1 MDPVPRAENTEVAA
15 LRWRD
20 LALRDNDLLRVCEAF
35 RAGPGAWLLDSAGPS
50 SQLARYSFAGGDP
63 YLVAR
68 AFGKRIEIQCRRA
81 VRDSLCTGPGEEKQ
95 GVFDWLRGQLPVF
108 DVEESQI
115 PVPFPFVGGAVGY
128 WGYELASEIEDLE
141 FHGAD
146 DLGLPDATILFV
158 DQLVALDHA
167 SGRFFAIALGFGSDF
182 HRAGARAEGVLENLL
197 DTLAPLE
204 SPSDRSRDERDL
216 PLLGLDRNSLL
227 DTPMPPDLPGSFDAK
242 GYRDRVCKLKSEIAA
257 GNVYEANLTR
267 RLERS
272 FSGDVFALYRALR
285 RASPAPFASFME
297 LPEVAIL
304 SSSPERFL
312 RLTQH
317 GEVESRPIKGTRPRG
332 LSAQEDS
339 RLAADLAASEKDRAE
354 NLMIVDLVRND
365 LGRVCEIG
373 SIRVPELMVVEAY
386 ASVFQLVSAVSG
398 KLAAGRD
405 RMDLFRAAF
414 PPGSMTGA
422 PKIAA
427 MKLLDELEPVRRG
440 VYSGAL
446 GYLDVRGGMDLSVVI
461 RTLLVHKDRVHVHA
475 GGAVVA
481 DSDPQTEY
489 EESLHKARAM
499 WAAVEAADGCG
510 SRRSLVGTPDVE
522 PQPGDG
528 EAALGLPGCPPGSAQ
543 GYRETR

>member
-1 MDPVPRAENTEVAA
+1 MAPVSRAENSEVAA
-15 LRWRD
+15 LRWRE
-20 LALRDNDLLRVCEAF
+20 LALPGRDLLRVCEAL
-35 RAGPGAWLLDSAGPS
+35 RAEPGAWLLDSAGPTS
-50 SQLARYSFAGGDP
+50 RLARYSFAGGNP

-68 AFGKRIEIQCRRA
+68 VFGKRIEIQCRRA
-81 VRDSLCTGPGEEKQ
+81 VRDSLRVGPSEERQ
-95 GVFDWLRGQLPVF
+95 GAFDWVRTALPAFDVDESQLPV
-108 DVEESQI
+108 
-115 PVPFPFVGGAVGY
+115 PLPFVGGAVGY
-128 WGYELASEIEDLE
+128 WGYELAGEIEALE

-146 DLGLPDATILFV
+146 DLGLPDATLLFV
-158 DQLVALDHA
+158 DQLVALDHV
-167 SGRFFAIALGFGSDF
+167 SGRFFAIALGFGRDF
-182 HRAGARAEGVLENLL
+182 QRAGVRAERGLKNLL
-197 DTLAPLE
+197 ASLAPLE
-204 SPSDRSRDERDL
+204 STPAHRDDEASLAPS
-216 PLLGLDRNSLL
+216 GLDRKSLL
-227 DTPMPPDLPGSFDAK
+227 NTPMPPDLPGSFDAK
-242 GYRDRVCKLKSEIAA
+242 GYRDRVRRLKSEIAA

-267 RLERS
+267 RMDRS
-272 FSGDVFALYRALR
+272 FSGDAFALYRALR
-285 RASPAPFASFME
+285 RATPAPFASFME

-312 RLTQH
+312 RLTPG

-339 RLAADLAASEKDRAE
+339 RLAAALAASEKDRAE

-386 ASVFQLVSAVSG
+386 SSVFHLVSAVSG
-398 KLAAGRD
+398 KLGRGKD
-405 RMDLFRAAF
+405 RTDLFRAAF

-427 MKLLDELEPVRRG
+427 MKLLNELEPVRRG

-461 RTLLVHKDRVHVHA
+461 RTLLVHKGRVHVHA

-489 EESLHKARAM
+489 EESLHKTRAM
-499 WAAVEAADGCG
+499 WAAVEAAEECG
-510 SRRSLVGTPDVE
+510 SKRSLLAKPEVGA
-522 PQPGDG
+522 QPGDG
-528 EAALGLPGCPPGSAQ
+528 EPALALPGCPPGSVQ